1 MGVSAGD
8 AEWFFLNVCL
18 CSCARECLQRAG
30 EVVLELQLR
39 AVVSCPLWVR
49 SPKPT
54 KPFLQLLS
62 LHLYSFS

>member
-49 SPKPT
+49 SP
-54 KPFLQLLS
+54 
-62 LHLYSFS
+62 